1 MKNNYLQKS
10 QALFSKIEKLWELPT
25 GNEKEEKKKHDK
37 VHKIDNKIKAIFMP
51 KINYYLRKNDWKKI
65 QELIHEMPA
74 TVNRFDLTSKL
85 RNIKNERN
93 K

>member
-1 MKNNYLQKS
+1 MKKHYLKKS
-10 QALFSKIEKLWELPT
+10 QALFSKIEKLHELPT
-25 GNEKEEKKKHDK
+25 KNEKEENKKYDK
-37 VHKIDNKIKAIFMP
+37 IQKLDNKIKAIFMP

-65 QELIHEMPA
+65 QELISEMPP